1 MKKGGWWQTGFAA
14 DGFEYRDDA
23 ESYRDRHM
31 PDGVVLHSPDDDKWW
46 IFAGVVEP
54 GTECPEC
61 HNQFGGRMPG
71 HVYGSN
77 WDFVPC
83 QTCKGTGLAP
93 DATERPEEP

>member
-1 MKKGGWWQTGFAA
+1 MKK
-14 DGFEYRDDA
+14 
-23 ESYRDRHM
+23 
-31 PDGVVLHSPDDDKWW
+31 
-46 IFAGVVEP
+46 P
-54 GTECPEC
+54 GMECPEC